1 MERLAAVQSGLG
13 LGRGNARL
21 VADLRPRLRQEG
33 AVGGV
38 WWLRC
43 HAWRTSGQ
51 MWSRVLVVGLLW
63 EEETEGRG
71 EDVRM
76 EEAEVDREVALGEAV
91 R

>member
-1 MERLAAVQSGLG
+1 
-13 LGRGNARL
+13 
-21 VADLRPRLRQEG
+21 
-33 AVGGV
+33 
-38 WWLRC
+38 
-43 HAWRTSGQ
+43 